1 MATPRQSLA
10 ALERAFLEETQADRA
25 RREALYHQ
33 ASRRL
38 TERRRERA
46 HKHGSVRFTL
56 LVLVLLATAVLVTV
70 AMFKT
75 LYLVM
80 G

>member
-1 MATPRQSLA
+1 MPSTRQTLA
-10 ALERAFLEETQADRA
+10 AFEQAFLEETEADRV
-25 RREALYHQ
+25 RQEALYHQ
-33 ASRRL
+33 ATRRL
-38 TERRRERA
+38 VDRRRERA
-46 HKHGSVRFTL
+46 HKHGSVRFT
-56 LVLVLLATAVLVTV
+56 VLVLILIATAVLVTI